1 MIPVHSKF
9 LSDGQKCFAAQI
21 EEFGN
26 SAQAA
31 TPNATIR
38 DSIFRAVYTPFQD
51 AIKTGEPNVRGA
63 AFWQW
68 VYSAGLNISYSD
80 ASYAV

>member
-1 MIPVHSKF
+1 MC
-9 LSDGQKCFAAQI
+9 LSALRLFIKGNVLQV

-26 SAQAA
+26 SAQNAV
-31 TPNATIR
+31 PNTTIR
-38 DSIFRAVYTPFQD
+38 DAIFKSVYTPYESS
-51 AIKTGEPNVRGA
+51 INTGEPNLRGV

>member
-1 MIPVHSKF
+1 M
-9 LSDGQKCFAAQI
+9 QI

-26 SAQAA
+26 SAQNA

-38 DSIFRAVYTPFQD
+38 DPIFKSVYTPYETSL
-51 AIKTGEPNVRGA
+51 KTGSPDVRGV

-68 VYSAGLNISYSD
+68 VYSNGLNISYSD

>member
-1 MIPVHSKF
+1 MV
-9 LSDGQKCFAAQI
+9 QI

-26 SAQAA
+26 SAQSA
-31 TPNATIR
+31 TPDAAVR
-38 DSIFRAVYTPFQD
+38 DSIFGAVYD
-51 AIKTGEPNVRGA
+51 AYKSSLESGQPDVKGV

-68 VYSAGLNISYSD
+68 VYSPGLNVSYSD